1 MIGCLQGVVVKIG
14 TDFLLLSVSGVGY
27 KIFCAKTTLDT
38 VMLGENRFFYI
49 ETAVGEDYIKL
60 YGFETQAAQNWF
72 LTLSSVQGVGA
83 KAAFAILSVCSL
95 SDISNAILFGER
107 HTITKAQGVG
117 PKLAERIVNE
127 LKNKKELPPIH
138 DADDV
143 IIFQPSHEKI
153 VVPVGVAGDSD
164 NVTGGDLTKDIEKG
178 TEKQTDKS
186 AIQTANQKRILIDNT
201 VSALMNLGYG
211 RSDALKAVL
220 DIYESC
226 DNNGNAVTENI
237 LIRTALQHIGKMK
250 ESL

>member
-14 TDFLLLSVSGVGY
+14 ADFLLLSVSGVGY

-127 LKNKKELPPIH
+127 LKNKKELPPIY

-143 IIFQPSHEKI
+143 IIFQSSHEKMSMSVSTTI
-153 VVPVGVAGDSD
+153 DSG
-164 NVTGGDLTKDIEKG
+164 NVTGDDTDKSADKV
-178 TEKQTDKS
+178 TDKS

-226 DNNGNAVTENI
+226 DSNGDAVTENI

>member
-14 TDFLLLSVSGVGY
+14 TDFLLLSVAGVGY

-72 LTLSSVQGVGA
+72 LTLGSVQGVGA

-127 LKNKKELPPIH
+127 LKNKKELPPIY

-143 IIFQPSHEKI
+143 IIFQPSHEKMSMP
-153 VVPVGVAGDSD
+153 VVVAGDSD
-164 NVTGGDLTKDIEKG
+164 NITGGDLTKV
-178 TEKQTDKS
+178 TEKVTDKS

-211 RSDALKAVL
+211 RSDSLKAVL

-226 DNNGNAVTENI
+226 DSNGDVISENI